1 MSKTKQVEATKPPI
15 KISPGALRTLN
26 ERVRLWS
33 GWNNGVL
40 SFGDPKSAPAVCNHE
55 TKTITVNPEP
65 LLLNPNRVLLTVTPF
80 RLRQEAVLTG
90 AILHESGHARHS
102 LWKPLTAADMAA
114 NPMLHDDGTPVTKQE
129 FMLAKLMEEPRVEAL
144 MARDADSIGAVG
156 LGWTMRAMAAYLLP
170 PTALS
175 MDPAQAVMDIIASWA
190 LRAGRQIGINHHT
203 RRYVMPGWVHQ
214 FTSLLGMSIQSH
226 LLDLEAKGAVLT
238 SDPAHMSS
246 RILAL
251 LTSMIKCEDD
261 HGTSMV
267 DTAREV
273 LFLLFPETGDEET
286 DSQNGEAMP
295 SGSACSAG
303 GDPEP
308 GEAGERE
315 AGEDQPEPV
324 AAPESDEE
332 DSDGSEGQPEDEEPG
347 DDGSAGEETSECM
360 SCGSPDHSM
369 EDCPGAPNAEDSDDS
384 ADEDDSASTS
394 SEGEEETETED
405 KPVDTSS
412 QVAQTLAALEAN
424 AKAQVTDEA
433 EDESEQTPPP
443 MDLPGTGAGSG
454 SSGRF
459 GGGWRTPAPEERDVQ
474 KGAERFLRDMVDAS
488 ESSKRTLTDQPS
500 ANVDGAALSAW
511 KAGGQVREPHF
522 FVRTRRNVEPA
533 PPIEIA
539 ILVDVSASM
548 DDLQK
553 PSALLSWSLAAA
565 ALDLRNFAGR
575 GQSVK
580 SCLIHWG
587 DTVRVVQSP
596 GEVLPG
602 IREVACNQGTSNMHG
617 AMDEVARV
625 MPGFF
630 DVPERPVNR
639 LLVQFTD
646 WKLHNEAAALEKI
659 KPALEN
665 GVNMLSVVPSNY
677 SYRWA
682 SLSNILQACP
692 IQRGTTSL
700 VKYNPNNPG
709 EVWRQ
714 AAEALNTATTGQ
726 APAPFEGF

>member
-26 ERVRLWS
+26 ERVRLWT

-40 SFGDPKSAPAVCNHE
+40 SFGE
-55 TKTITVNPEP
+55 TDAKVSTLAMCDHAAKTITVNPEP

-114 NPMLHDDGTPVTKQE
+114 NPMLHGDGTPVTKQE
-129 FMLAKLMEEPRVEAL
+129 FMLAKLMEEPRIEGM

-175 MDPAQAVMDIIASWA
+175 MDPAQAVMDIIGSWA
-190 LRAGRQIGINHHT
+190 LRAGRQIGINHHV
-203 RRYVMPGWVHQ
+203 RRYAMPGWVHQ

-226 LLDLEAKGAVLT
+226 LLDLADKGAVLT

-286 DSQNGEAMP
+286 DSKNGEAMP

-308 GEAGERE
+308 GEVGEGEAGE

-324 AAPESDEE
+324 TAPESDDE
-332 DSDGSEGQPEDEEPG
+332 DSDGGEIQSEDEEPG
-347 DDGSAGEETSECM
+347 EDGSAGGDEEPE
-360 SCGSPDHSM
+360 
-369 EDCPGAPNAEDSDDS
+369 DS
-384 ADEDDSASTS
+384 ADEEEDSKDDSASTS

-412 QVAQTLAALEAN
+412 QAAQTLAALEAN

-433 EDESEQTPPP
+433 EDEAEQTPPP
-443 MDLPGTGAGSG
+443 MDLPGNGAGSG

-522 FVRTRRNVEPA
+522 FVRTRRNVEPS

-539 ILVDVSASM
+539 ILVDISASM

-646 WKLHNEAAALEKI
+646 WRLHNEAAALEKI

-682 SLSNILQACP
+682 SLHGILQACP